1 MGDDSDTD
9 RLAGTI
15 KEKEEVSENRRGRRR
30 IRYGQCMERDTG
42 RRESKR
48 ERRRKRSGEKKEKI
62 SIIQNMIN
70 RNFADKDIRAAVK
83 CRQKTIDEVREK
95 NVCKTAE

>member
-15 KEKEEVSENRRGRRR
+15 KEKEEVSENGRGRRR

-42 RRESKR
+42 RRESQR
-48 ERRRKRSGEKKEKI
+48 ERGRKRRRKDLNNPEYDQPEFYG
-62 SIIQNMIN
+62 
-70 RNFADKDIRAAVK
+70 
-83 CRQKTIDEVREK
+83 
-95 NVCKTAE
+95 